1 MQKIRPFLWFDD
13 RAAEAAKFYVS
24 IFKNAEILSP
34 DSVDET
40 GITSVTLRI
49 EGQELIA
56 FNGGPHFKFSPA
68 ISLFVTCETQAEIDY
83 YWERLIEG
91 GEESRCGWL
100 QDKFGVTWQIVPSIL
115 GDLLESDDEEKA
127 AAVMQAMLA
136 MIKLDIAALQKAA
149 DGIDN

>member
-56 FNGGPHFKFSPA
+56 FNGGPHFKFSPS